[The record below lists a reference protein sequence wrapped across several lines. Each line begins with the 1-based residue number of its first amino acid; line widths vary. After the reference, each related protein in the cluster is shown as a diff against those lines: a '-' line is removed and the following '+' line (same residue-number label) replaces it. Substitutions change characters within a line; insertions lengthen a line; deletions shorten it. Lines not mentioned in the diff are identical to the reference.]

1 MYELTSLR
9 HGVNKSKFTCL
20 DLPRFQFQDRGLRM
34 NLQRNGLWVGPSGMS
49 FRDTAGEEGK
59 NGTGGRG
66 GRRRGGERTG
76 VGTGNR
82 NLKTPHREC
91 IGI

>member
-1 MYELTSLR
+1 
-9 HGVNKSKFTCL
+9 
-20 DLPRFQFQDRGLRM
+20 
-34 NLQRNGLWVGPSGMS
+34 MS